1 MEGEF
6 CISRPKNVVIQFQ
19 PENIVSFYLNEFLL
33 SGGTQIKREKL
44 KFPILSVLFCI
55 CQFFSKID
63 NFKSYWTAISISEDK
78 SSKVKENT
86 KQQILDYTG
95 VDLTWVNLLVNISL
109 AGERK
114 EERANRPLCSIS

>member
-1 MEGEF
+1 MNF
-6 CISRPKNVVIQFQ
+6 SPRDPIDVISFGWGKSEISN
-19 PENIVSFYLNEFLL
+19 
-33 SGGTQIKREKL
+33 
-44 KFPILSVLFCI
+44 LFCI

-95 VDLTWVNLLVNISL
+95 GDPVNISL
-109 AGERK
+109 AGDW
-114 EERANRPLCSIS
+114 

>member
-1 MEGEF
+1 M
-6 CISRPKNVVIQFQ
+6 
-19 PENIVSFYLNEFLL
+19 
-33 SGGTQIKREKL
+33 
-44 KFPILSVLFCI
+44 KFPIWSVLLCI

-95 VDLTWVNLLVNISL
+95 GDPVNISL
-109 AGERK
+109 AGDWRLER
-114 EERANRPLCSIS
+114 EPVEHCVPVPSSY